1 MAYHRFI
8 LPRRNNASKIRLK
21 ITLSICYDLGP
32 IRDIVVQPFG
42 IVDIK
47 TDTSFGNLNVQPTI
61 KNITHALIILNRVER
76 VISTE
81 LRVVVAR
88 ISMSK
93 GITPTSYRVLTQ
105 NGGCRGLIDSYVI
118 ETIFSSA
125 GISLNTQIR
134 SYG

>member
-1 MAYHRFI
+1 MPEQGYYSRYRYQQRFPY
-8 LPRRNNASKIRLK
+8 LRFHQK
-21 ITLSICYDLGP
+21 
-32 IRDIVVQPFG
+32 
-42 IVDIK
+42 
-47 TDTSFGNLNVQPTI
+47 
-61 KNITHALIILNRVER
+61 HALIILNRVER

-88 ISMSK
+88 VSMSK
-93 GITPTSYRVLTQ
+93 GIAPTSYRVLTQ

-125 GISLNTQIR
+125 GISLSTQIK